1 MELGVFLDSNVL
13 LYALARDDHRAT
25 VAGRLLLEGGTI
37 SVQVLNKVANVARR
51 KLKLS
56 WAETS
61 EALAALRILCAP
73 PKSLTLATH
82 ETALALAERY
92 QFSFYDAL
100 IVASA
105 LEAGCT
111 TLLSED
117 LHDGLVVAD
126 RLTVQNPF
134 RDRQDHG

>member
-1 MELGVFLDSNVL
+1 MKAEIFLDSNVL
-13 LYALARDDHRAT
+13 LYALARDDPRAD

-37 SVQVLNKVANVARR
+37 SVQVLNEVANVARR
-51 KLKLS
+51 KLKVS
-56 WAETS
+56 WTEVS
-61 EALAALRILCAP
+61 EALAALRVLCAAP
-73 PKSLTLATH
+73 ATLTLAMH
-82 ETALALAERY
+82 NAALALADRY

-134 RDRQDHG
+134 RNR

>member
-1 MELGVFLDSNVL
+1 MNADVFLDSNVL
-13 LYALARDDHRAT
+13 LYVLARDDPRAT

-37 SVQVLNKVANVARR
+37 SLQVLNEVANVAHR

-56 WAETS
+56 WVEVS
-61 EALAALRILCAP
+61 QALVALRVLCAGP
-73 PKSLTLATH
+73 IPLTLATH
-82 ETALALAERY
+82 EAALTLAERY

-126 RLTVQNPF
+126 RLTIQNPF
-134 RDRQDHG
+134 RDR

>member
-1 MELGVFLDSNVL
+1 MNADVFLDSNVL
-13 LYALARDDHRAT
+13 IYALTRDDPRAT
-25 VAGRLLLEGGTI
+25 VAGRLLLEGGAI
-37 SVQVLNKVANVARR
+37 SMQVLNEVANVARR

-56 WAETS
+56 WAEVS
-61 EALAALRILCAP
+61 QALAALRVLCAAP
-73 PKSLTLATH
+73 TPLTLATH
-82 ETALALAERY
+82 EAALALADRY

-126 RLTVQNPF
+126 RLTVHNPF
-134 RDRQDHG
+134 RDR